1 MRSGL
6 QLLVLPQSP
15 AFPALQW
22 DAAALVT
29 TQSRRNSL
37 CAQIFVIQGADQ
49 SKVSGCRTTEWCREA
64 TQ

>member
-6 QLLVLPQSP
+6 QLFVLSQSP
-15 AFPALQW
+15 AFLALQR

-29 TQSRRNSL
+29 VQSRRNSL
-37 CAQIFVIQGADQ
+37 CTQIFVIQGADQ
-49 SKVSGCRTTEWCREA
+49 SKMSGCRATEWCREA